1 MAGLNLGVGARG
13 YIGAGSLPD
22 AANSP
27 TGTTIA
33 QKAFGITAS
42 ADSAG
47 ARAANGTLIIG
58 AAATVLLAWLWWT
71 LPR

>member
-1 MAGLNLGVGARG
+1 MAGLSLGVGARG
-13 YIGAGSLPD
+13 YVGNGGMPD

-27 TGTTIA
+27 TGPTIA

-42 ADSAG
+42 TDSAG

-58 AAATVLLAWLWWT
+58 AAAAGLLVWLWWT